1 MTATRQSMASFYVVS
16 VSQPQLIC
24 RIQNTTIHFLAYL
37 YYYPFNAGLS
47 CLLVLFSLSKI
58 SLKRDLRNKPLE
70 KHDVGTWTVNLY
82 YPFSACLSNPCLF
95 QTHWFLAKKLTLP
108 KPNLRVLTY
117 MRGLILNLLD
127 RRYVWSSRDSHPGLS

>member
-58 SLKRDLRNKPLE
+58 SLKRDLRNHFDSRRNTTSEL
-70 KHDVGTWTVNLY
+70 GLLTFII
-82 YPFSACLSNPCLF
+82 PFLLVS
-95 QTHWFLAKKLTLP
+95 
-108 KPNLRVLTY
+108 
-117 MRGLILNLLD
+117 LIL
-127 RRYVWSSRDSHPGLS
+127 VSSGSSGKKNNPTKTKSKSSYIHERTYSEFIR